1 MTAYGDEDHD
11 QARHIESED
20 WDKALEEFCRDA
32 HWAEGALVLT
42 PFQDGESA
50 SLLDPVFA
58 ITVGEHT
65 EVVSAE
71 WSYLLGRLD
80 GGDDWLALHQ
90 QLRAASWWAALD
102 GPQALV
108 RLTVRVTQPVPANV
122 RLLLPAEG
130 HRHILDVP
138 ARHPRRP
145 GPRRRDRAAA
155 LPQRRLAGG
164 VDVGRRHAHPDA
176 ARAVRPVRLVADAA
190 GHARLEIRPVGDRAP
205 GARARPAGSPR
216 MRGGGRGRA
225 ARRPS
230 TGRAGARLTRCGP
243 GRIKHRRYG

>member
-138 ARHPRRP
+138 AR
-145 GPRRRDRAAA
+145 
-155 LPQRRLAGG
+155 GG
-164 VDVGRRHAHPDA
+164 VIGLLPSRN
-176 ARAVRPVRLVADAA
+176 AVWLEESTSVAD
-190 GHARLEIRPVGDRAP
+190 
-205 GARARPAGSPR
+205 
-216 MRGGGRGRA
+216 
-225 ARRPS
+225 
-230 TGRAGARLTRCGP
+230 TLTRMLLVPSAPSVSLRTLLDAHGW
-243 GRIKHRRYG
+243 R